1 MSESRR
7 ALQDRQAG
15 NHCWGCGPENPRGF
29 QLKSHRTSRGTV
41 AHWTPHPEHCAGPPH
56 VVNGGVLAT
65 LIDCHGVGC
74 ALDDAYRRE
83 GREPDDGGP
92 PIWYVTG
99 RLTVDYLAPTPLGPE
114 LTLAAEV
121 TSREGRKTEVSV
133 DLVANGVVTA
143 RGRILAV
150 RVPIEWHAPP
160 GA

>member
-1 MSESRR
+1 MEQIPF
-7 ALQDRQAG
+7 QDQFPDDFV
-15 NHCWGCGPENPRGF
+15 HCFGCGRDNPFGL
-29 QLKSHRTSRGTV
+29 QIKSTWEGDTAVCHF
-41 AHWTPHPEHCAGPPH
+41 TPQPYHTAYPG
-56 VVNGGVLAT
+56 VVNGGILAT

-74 ALDDAYRRE
+74 AVDDAYRRE

-114 LTLAAEV
+114 LVLDAEV

-143 RGRILAV
+143 RGHILAV
-150 RVPIEWHAPP
+150 RVPTEWHAQPA
-160 GA
+160 G